1 MYNQNMNS
9 ILNQHVSLFIIR
21 IYSGLFMLLFH
32 GLPKLQNYSAI
43 SNRFADPFGLGPAF
57 SLALVIFAEFF
68 CALLILLGVAV
79 RTAVIPLIITMLV
92 AVFIIHGDDPM
103 GKKELAIS
111 YLFCYLA
118 LFFGGGGNIS
128 VNIRKWLPKHWLF
141 N

>member
-1 MYNQNMNS
+1 MSSFLTTHM
-9 ILNQHVSLFIIR
+9 SLLLIR
-21 IYSGLFMLLFH
+21 IYSGLFMFLFH
-32 GLPKLQNYSAI
+32 GLPKLQNFSYLSH
-43 SNRFADPFGLGPAF
+43 RFADPLGIGSTASLGL
-57 SLALVIFAEFF
+57 VVFAEVF
-68 CALLILLGVAV
+68 CALLIVFGVAV

-103 GKKELAIS
+103 SKKELAIS